1 MNRVEKNLSIVV
13 LDDEPLVLS
22 GISLLL
28 EALGHQVD
36 EVSRGEELLDLIS
49 KGKVFDLAIL
59 DLSVRNGL
67 GGKNLA
73 PQLAKIAPGTR
84 LVVTSGYSTD
94 EVMSDCRNFGFD
106 GALPKP
112 FSLSELEATIAQ
124 VMLND

>member
-59 DLSVRNGL
+59 DLSVRDGL

-73 PQLAKIAPGTR
+73 PELARIAPGTR

-94 EVMSDCRNFGFD
+94 EVMSDFRYFGFD
-106 GALPKP
+106 GVLPKP

-124 VMLND
+124 VMSND